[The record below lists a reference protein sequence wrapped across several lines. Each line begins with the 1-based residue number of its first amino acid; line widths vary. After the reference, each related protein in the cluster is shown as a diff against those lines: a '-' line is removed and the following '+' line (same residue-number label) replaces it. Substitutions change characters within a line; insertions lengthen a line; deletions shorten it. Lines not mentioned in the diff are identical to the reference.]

1 MTTNTSNIS
10 NRLPWLDFASG
21 IMILWMIIY
30 HAISSAWSYEL
41 NGYWHITD
49 LSLLPEGIKA
59 FINDDGKLQAL
70 NPCTIFPFLHFFMPW
85 FFYKSGQFFQKRSM
99 KELWQK
105 DSQKLLETFVIW
117 SFVGYALFLLFGWLN
132 DSLTLRNTT
141 YSVVRGLFLTGKVP
155 INTPL
160 WFLLTLFGVRFVAN
174 WLLPERGDRFA
185 WVRVA
190 AIVVI
195 GYAVSY
201 LAYRIDH
208 RLLPYWV
215 ANGSAGLAFFA
226 MGYAL
231 RDWEQKWWLVI
242 PCAVVYL
249 MGCIFGFPIVDM
261 WPNELVA
268 GHYFLWIPVSL
279 CSIVAFNAFCRLLY
293 RSVRVKACE
302 WVGQNAM
309 TIYVVHSVIFIFI
322 TSLFAYYS
330 IQISSRWLL
339 CVILFAYAIVL
350 PLCCLVNLY
359 MSKKIILLRIAPSDN
374 V

>member
-21 IMILWMIIY
+21 VMILWMVI
-30 HAISSAWSYEL
+30 
-41 NGYWHITD
+41 GHILGHVWDFTLEGFWNVTD
-49 LSLLPEGIKA
+49 ATMLPKGAHA
-59 FINDDGKLQAL
+59 FINSEGNVERLS
-70 NPCTIFPFLHFFMPW
+70 PCVLFPYLHFFMPW

-105 DSQKLLETFVIW
+105 DSQKLLKTFVIW

-195 GYAVSY
+195 GYAISY
-201 LAYRIDH
+201 FAYRIDH

-231 RDWEQKWWLVI
+231 RDWEQKWWLVV
-242 PCAVVYL
+242 PCAVVYVL
-249 MGCIFGFPIVDM
+249 CCVLGFTHVDM
-261 WPNELVA
+261 LHNELKN
-268 GHYFLWIPVSL
+268 GFYLLWIPVSL
-279 CSIVAFNAFCRLLY
+279 CCIVAFNGFCRILY
-293 RSVRVKACE
+293 KYVRIIPFE
-302 WVGQNAM
+302 WIGQYAM
-309 TIYVVHSVIFIFI
+309 PIYVTHYILLEFF
-322 TSLFAYYS
+322 FALMRYFNIHQSYS
-330 IQISSRWLL
+330 WLL
-339 CVILFAYAIVL
+339 C
-350 PLCCLVNLY
+350 LVFFVYMLIPFLY
-359 MSKKIILLRIAPSDN
+359 SVTHMRMSKTKL
-374 V
+374 

>member
-1 MTTNTSNIS
+1 MITNTSNIS

-21 IMILWMIIY
+21 IMILWMVVGHILG
-30 HAISSAWSYEL
+30 HVWDFSLDSF
-41 NGYWHITD
+41 WHVTD
-49 LSLLPEGIKA
+49 AAMLPKGAHA
-59 FINDDGKLQAL
+59 FINSEGNVERLS
-70 NPCTIFPFLHFFMPW
+70 PCVLFPYLHFFMPW

-99 KELWQK
+99 KQLWQK
-105 DSQKLLETFVIW
+105 DSQKLLKTFVIW
-117 SFVGYALFLLFGWLN
+117 SLVGYVFFLLIGWLN

-141 YSVVRGLFLTGKVP
+141 YSIVRHLFLRGSIPV
-155 INTPL
+155 NNAL

-215 ANGSAGLAFFA
+215 ANGSAGLAFFT

-231 RDWEQKWWLVI
+231 RDWEQKWWLVV
-242 PCAVVYL
+242 PCAVVYVVCCVL
-249 MGCIFGFPIVDM
+249 GFAHVDM
-261 WPNELVA
+261 CPNELVS
-268 GHYFLWIPVSL
+268 GPYLLWFPVSL
-279 CSIVAFNAFCRLLY
+279 CCIVAFNAFCRLLY
-293 RSVRVKACE
+293 RSVRVKAFE

-309 TIYVVHSVIFIFI
+309 TIYVVH
-322 TSLFAYYS
+322 
-330 IQISSRWLL
+330 
-339 CVILFAYAIVL
+339 ILIVL
-350 PLCCLVNLY
+350 LFIDIVLRRIDIVIPTIGVIGLTIAVYATILPAICFF
-359 MSKKIILLRIAPSDN
+359 SKQTNSTK
-374 V
+374 